1 MTEVHQFKSALDTFE
16 YTNGVYNHTIAPGI
30 WTYIDVDEL
39 NFEHLVDIVSKT
51 HGTKIYVANQENFFK
66 KFEIEIGANLGS
78 IVSVEDSL
86 ASSSTTSALSVNQ
99 GKVLKDEIDT
109 KCPLVE
115 GKVPSANLPS
125 YVDDVL
131 EYANFASFPVTGE
144 AGKIYVDTSTD
155 FVYRWSGSA
164 YFQLGSSGGG
174 SGIREDVTF
183 TSGSIVANASVSGT
197 VSISPRYQLLQI
209 TTNYPCRVCLY
220 TSTAKRDA
228 DITRPIGT
236 DPTGNHGL
244 LFEFISSTELLSA
257 DLSPLVDGF
266 ADTASIPYSLTNLS
280 GATQTISVM
289 LNHVKTGA

>member
-1 MTEVHQFKSALDTFE
+1 MANLTPVDSFDDVIQLETNTVALGGVGGIMNAQAQALLNRTAYLKGVSDALIAMIGAMDG
-16 YTNGVYNHTIAPGI
+16 NGIAP
-30 WTYIDVDEL
+30 
-39 NFEHLVDIVSKT
+39 LV
-51 HGTKIYVANQENFFK
+51 N
-66 KFEIEIGANLGS
+66 
-78 IVSVEDSL
+78 
-86 ASSSTTSALSVNQ
+86 
-99 GKVLKDEIDT
+99 
-109 KCPLVE
+109 

-131 EYANFASFPVTGE
+131 EFNDFASFPVTGE

-183 TSGSIVANASVSGT
+183 TSGSIVANASASGT

-209 TTNYPCRVCLY
+209 TTSHPCRVRLY
-220 TSTAKRDA
+220 TSTAQRDA
-228 DITRPIGT
+228 DLTRPMGT

-266 ADTASIPYSLTNLS
+266 ADTSAIAYSITNLS
-280 GATQTISVM
+280 GATQTINVT